1 MKKLFS
7 VILLVCMIPLFAS
20 AENLTDLTFDELLIL
35 QRTLTAEIMSRPEWK
50 EVEIPTGFWI
60 VGEDIPAGTYTMTTK
75 EQNCD
80 VVIWKGAAG
89 DRSNK
94 LRTYYLH
101 PDEPVGKISLEEGW
115 TVEVTYRK
123 MILSPFSGLGF

>member
-7 VILLVCMIPLFAS
+7 VILLVCMIPVIAFA
-20 AENLTDLTFDELLIL
+20 ADLSDLSFDELIKL
-35 QRTLTAEIMSRPEWK
+35 RNEINVEIVSRPEWK